1 MTGFLARLASANTE
15 PAREGRARRGARLF
29 GGMPDSNDRNSTP
42 PPAAQSTNGKRSSPG
57 KWLLIGL
64 ALLVLIYALSPY
76 YSFWRFT
83 TALRAG
89 DRNQLEK
96 LVDFD
101 SLRKSLKQQLR
112 AKIAGSG
119 ANQPQGEKKNGLFG
133 ALSPEFGPRLIDTLV
148 DAYVTP
154 EGLAAFLANPRVAES
169 PAAATAAAPV
179 DPAPETVP
187 STEPSFRSINW
198 SSVRYAF
205 FTGPR
210 EFAVDV
216 QGTKLHYRFEDLRW
230 ELKRVELDTAM
241 KL

>member
-1 MTGFLARLASANTE
+1 MADGDERNPETVAASAS
-15 PAREGRARRGARLF
+15 RG
-29 GGMPDSNDRNSTP
+29 
-42 PPAAQSTNGKRSSPG
+42 GKRGGRG
-57 KWLLIGL
+57 KLLLIAL

-169 PAAATAAAPV
+169 PAAATAVASPAESAAPV
-179 DPAPETVP
+179 DPAPDVAAPETVP
-187 STEPSFRSINW
+187 STEPGFRSINW

-210 EFAVDV
+210 DFAVDV
-216 QGTKLHYRFEDLRW
+216 QGTKLHYRFENFRW

-241 KL
+241 EL